1 MSVMPQQ
8 LAFDLP
14 GRAAFRREDFFVTRA
29 NAQALAQL
37 DAWRAWPQG
46 KLLLTGP
53 SGAGKTHLARMWV
66 EETCGHLI
74 SARDLAGADL
84 VLLAEDGHVAVEDA
98 EDIAGDPD
106 REEALFHLHNLLA
119 HRGRLLLTASSPV
132 RDWGL
137 QLPDLIS
144 RIEAASLA
152 RIEAPDDQL
161 LSAVLVKLFADRQTI
176 VSPALIPWL
185 VARMERSID
194 AARALVAAMDAR
206 ALAEGRAITRATAK
220 GIIDSAMLDTTWV
233 H

>member
-1 MSVMPQQ
+1 MPQQ

-37 DAWRAWPQG
+37 DAWRLWPQG

-74 SARDLAGADL
+74 SARDLVGADL
-84 VLLAEDGHVAVEDA
+84 MLLADNGHVAVEDA
-98 EDIAGDPD
+98 DDIAGDAEQ
-106 REEALFHLHNLLA
+106 EEALFHLHNLLA
-119 HRGRLLLTASSPV
+119 PRGRILVTGSTPV

-137 QLPDLIS
+137 CLPDLRS
-144 RIEAASLA
+144 RLEAASLA
-152 RIEAPDDQL
+152 RIDAPDDQL
-161 LSAVLVKLFADRQTI
+161 LSAVLVKLFSDRQTI

-185 VARMERSID
+185 VTRMERSID

-206 ALAEGRAITRATAK
+206 ALAEGRPITRATAR
-220 GIIDSAMLDTTWV
+220 GIIDTAMLDRDWV